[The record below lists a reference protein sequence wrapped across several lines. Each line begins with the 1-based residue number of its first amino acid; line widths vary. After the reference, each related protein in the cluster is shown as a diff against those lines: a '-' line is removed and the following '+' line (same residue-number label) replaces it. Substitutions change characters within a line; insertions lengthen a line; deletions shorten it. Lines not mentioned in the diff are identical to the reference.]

1 MTRTLLAAAVA
12 LLVSGCAHHSL
23 GAGEP
28 LETDAPEIV
37 TLPESGLQEDPE
49 AALMFSVLAGEIAVR
64 SGQTADAAAFY
75 GAAAALS
82 HDPEIAERATR
93 IALFARDREQALR
106 SGERWLALS
115 PEHMEAVQI
124 VALLRIDA
132 GQVEAAAQQLDEL
145 MQRRAG
151 EGASPYSSL
160 VSLMVQADNRD
171 HALET
176 LDHLAT
182 RRAGDRDTWRVY
194 AELALRFDA
203 TGAALQ
209 ATERGLEQHPDAI
222 SLYLLR
228 VQALERDERGDEA
241 LALMRE
247 AVAAHPDSR
256 DARIGY
262 AHALT
267 DHADDD
273 RGPEEIARLAELAP
287 DDHEARLTLALLS
300 LESGW
305 HEAAREQLEALEA
318 RGVRENEVA
327 YYLGRLHELEG
338 DADRAR
344 TFFERVGEGEF
355 RADAR
360 LRLAALTLRENGAGA
375 ARAAFDELQTHDDAD
390 VAREAWV
397 VEVNTLRE
405 EEAYERALERADAA
419 LDAFPEESDL
429 LYLRGLIHERLDRV
443 DAALQ
448 DFRTILDNDPDSAT
462 AMNALGYTLADRTD
476 RYEEAYELITQAL
489 EQRPDD
495 AAVVDSYGWVLYKLG
510 RLDEAE
516 EQLRRAWSM
525 MEDGEIASNLAV
537 VLWEQ
542 GERDEAR
549 ELLDKALEREPGHER
564 LQRVRRELLE

>member
-1 MTRTLLAAAVA
+1 MTRTLLAAAVV

-132 GQVEAAAQQLDEL
+132 GQVEAAAQLLDEL
-145 MQRRAG
+145 MQRRAR

-160 VSLMVQADNRD
+160 ASLMVQADNRD

-228 VQALERDERGDEA
+228 AQALERDERGDEA

-305 HEAAREQLEALEA
+305 NEAAREQLEALDA
-318 RGVRENEVA
+318 RGMRENEVA

-405 EEAYERALERADAA
+405 EEAYERALERANAA

-448 DFRTILDNDPDSAT
+448 DFRTILDNEPDDAT

-495 AAVVDSYGWVLYKLG
+495 AAVVDSYGWVLYRLG

-549 ELLDKALEREPGHER
+549 DLLEKALEREPGHER